1 MTPDRSAPRAA
12 RPAPSTDGQPA
23 HDPATLRARL
33 DAHQRANPPRPQR
46 PPPDP
51 GRILCRVAR
60 SDGTELR
67 VSLHHYEGK
76 PYVRVGPWQS
86 SAPDAW
92 PEKGKGATV
101 KVRELGAVAAALLD
115 ALDAIADA
123 RANNDGAQH
132 GDDGR
137 RQP

>member
-1 MTPDRSAPRAA
+1 MEAHGRAGAQQPRAA
-12 RPAPSTDGQPA
+12 P
-23 HDPATLRARL
+23 
-33 DAHQRANPPRPQR
+33 DA
-46 PPPDP
+46 
-51 GRILCRVAR
+51 GRILAR
-60 SDGTELR
+60 LARTDGTELR
-67 VSLHHYEGK
+67 VSLHRFEGR
-76 PYVRVGPWQS
+76 PFVRVAPWQS

-92 PEKGKGATV
+92 PVKGKGTTV